1 MAQASRLPGWLRL
14 WLGRDAP
21 GEGREAFRAALARRD
36 EVEQLVARARLHRE
50 RNHFAERIASV
61 LDEDD
66 RRRHLRGRGRRN
78 NKKQKGPR
86 T

>member
-1 MAQASRLPGWLRL
+1 MAATRLPGWLRL
-14 WLGRDAP
+14 WLGRDKP

-50 RNHFAERIASV
+50 RNHFAERMASV

-66 RRRHLRGRGRRN
+66 RRRTLRGRVRRPN
-78 NKKQKGPR
+78 KQKGPR

>member
-1 MAQASRLPGWLRL
+1 MAATRLPGWLRL
-14 WLGRDAP
+14 WLGRDKP
-21 GEGREAFRAALARRD
+21 GEGREAFRAALTRRD
-36 EVEQLVARARLHRE
+36 EVEHLVARARLHRE

-66 RRRHLRGRGRRN
+66 RRRTLRGRGRRN

>member
-1 MAQASRLPGWLRL
+1 MAATRIPGCLRL

-66 RRRHLRGRGRRN
+66 RRRTLRGRGRRN

>member
-1 MAQASRLPGWLRL
+1 MAATRLPGWLRL
-14 WLGRDAP
+14 WLGRDKP

-50 RNHFAERIASV
+50 RNHFAERMASV

-66 RRRHLRGRGRRN
+66 RRRTLRGRGRR

>member
-1 MAQASRLPGWLRL
+1 MAATRIPGWLRL

-21 GEGREAFRAALARRD
+21 REGREAFRAALARRD

-66 RRRHLRGRGRRN
+66 RRWHLRGRGRRN

>member
-1 MAQASRLPGWLRL
+1 MAATRLPGWLRL
-14 WLGRDAP
+14 WLGRDKP

-50 RNHFAERIASV
+50 RNHFAERMASV

>member
-1 MAQASRLPGWLRL
+1 MAATRLPAWLRL
-14 WLGRDAP
+14 WLGRDKP
-21 GEGREAFRAALARRD
+21 CEGREAFRAALARRD

-50 RNHFAERIASV
+50 RNHFAERMASV

-66 RRRHLRGRGRRN
+66 RRRHLRGRVRRK
-78 NKKQKGPR
+78 NKKPKGPR

>member
-1 MAQASRLPGWLRL
+1 MAATRLPGWLRL
-14 WLGRDAP
+14 WLGRDKP
-21 GEGREAFRAALARRD
+21 GEGREALRAALARRG
-36 EVEQLVARARLHRE
+36 EVGHLGAPARLHRE

-66 RRRHLRGRGRRN
+66 RRRTLRGRGRRN

>member
-1 MAQASRLPGWLRL
+1 MAATRLPGWLRL
-14 WLGRDAP
+14 WLGRDKP

-78 NKKQKGPR
+78 KKQKGPR

>member
-1 MAQASRLPGWLRL
+1 MAATRLPGWLRL
-14 WLGRDAP
+14 WLGRDKP
-21 GEGREAFRAALARRD
+21 GEGREALRAALARRD

-50 RNHFAERIASV
+50 RNHFAERIATV

-66 RRRHLRGRGRRN
+66 RRRTLRGRRRRN
-78 NKKQKGPR
+78 KKKQKGPR

>member
-1 MAQASRLPGWLRL
+1 MAATRLPGWLRL
-14 WLGRDAP
+14 WLGRDKP

-50 RNHFAERIASV
+50 RNHFAERMASV

-78 NKKQKGPR
+78 NKKPKGPR

>member
-1 MAQASRLPGWLRL
+1 MAATRIPGWLCL
-14 WLGRDAP
+14 WLGRDKP

-66 RRRHLRGRGRRN
+66 RRRTLRGRGRRP
-78 NKKQKGPR
+78 KKQKGPR

>member
-1 MAQASRLPGWLRL
+1 MAATRLPGWLRL
-14 WLGRDAP
+14 WLGRDKP

-50 RNHFAERIASV
+50 RNHFAERIAGV

-66 RRRHLRGRGRRN
+66 RRRAGKRQRR
-78 NKKQKGPR
+78 KRR

>member
-1 MAQASRLPGWLRL
+1 MAATRLPGWLRL
-14 WLGRDAP
+14 WLGRDNP

-36 EVEQLVARARLHRE
+36 EVEQLVTRARLHRE
-50 RNHFAERIASV
+50 RNHFAERMASV

-66 RRRHLRGRGRRN
+66 RRRTLRGRGRRN

>member
-1 MAQASRLPGWLRL
+1 MAATRLPGWLRL
-14 WLGRDAP
+14 WLGRDKP

-50 RNHFAERIASV
+50 RNHFAERMASV

-66 RRRHLRGRGRRN
+66 RRRTLRGRGRRK
-78 NKKQKGPR
+78 KKQKGPR

>member
-1 MAQASRLPGWLRL
+1 MAATRLPGWLRM
-14 WLGRDAP
+14 WLRPARP
-21 GEGREAFRAALARRD
+21 CEGQAAFRAALERRD
-36 EVEQLVARARLHRE
+36 EVEQLVARARAHRE

-66 RRRHLRGRGRRN
+66 RRKARGRPRHR
-78 NKKQKGPR
+78 KGSR

>member
-1 MAQASRLPGWLRL
+1 MAATRLPGWLRL

-21 GEGREAFRAALARRD
+21 REGREAFRAALARRD

-50 RNHFAERIASV
+50 RNHFAERIAGV

-66 RRRHLRGRGRRN
+66 RRRARARKRPRR
-78 NKKQKGPR
+78 KWR

>member
-1 MAQASRLPGWLRL
+1 MAATRLPGWLRL
-14 WLGRDAP
+14 WLGRDKP
-21 GEGREAFRAALARRD
+21 GEGREALRAALARRD

-50 RNHFAERIASV
+50 RNHFAERMASV

-66 RRRHLRGRGRRN
+66 RRRTLRGRGRRN

>member
-1 MAQASRLPGWLRL
+1 MAATRLPGWLRL
-14 WLGRDAP
+14 WLGRDTP

-50 RNHFAERIASV
+50 RNHFAERIACV

-66 RRRHLRGRGRRN
+66 RRRTLRGRGRRN

>member
-1 MAQASRLPGWLRL
+1 MAATRLPGWLRL
-14 WLGRDAP
+14 WLGRDKP

-50 RNHFAERIASV
+50 RNHFAERMASV

-66 RRRHLRGRGRRN
+66 RRRHLRGRGRRK
-78 NKKQKGPR
+78 KKQKGPR

>member
-1 MAQASRLPGWLRL
+1 MAATRLPGWLLL
-14 WLGRDAP
+14 WLGRDNP

-50 RNHFAERIASV
+50 RNHFAERMASV

-66 RRRHLRGRGRRN
+66 RRRTLRGRGRRN
-78 NKKQKGPR
+78 NKKPKGPR

>member
-1 MAQASRLPGWLRL
+1 MAATRLPGWLRL
-14 WLGRDAP
+14 WLGRDKP
-21 GEGREAFRAALARRD
+21 GEGREAFRAALTRRD

-50 RNHFAERIASV
+50 RNHFAERMASV

-66 RRRHLRGRGRRN
+66 RRRTLRGRVRRP
-78 NKKQKGPR
+78 KKQKGPR

>member
-1 MAQASRLPGWLRL
+1 MAATRLPGWLRL

-21 GEGREAFRAALARRD
+21 REGREAFRAALARRD

-50 RNHFAERIASV
+50 RNHFAERMASV

-66 RRRHLRGRGRRN
+66 RRRRLRGRGRR

>member
-1 MAQASRLPGWLRL
+1 MAATRLPGWLRL

-36 EVEQLVARARLHRE
+36 EVEQLVARACLHRE

-66 RRRHLRGRGRRN
+66 RRRTLRGRGRRN

>member
-1 MAQASRLPGWLRL
+1 MAATRLPGWLRL
-14 WLGRDAP
+14 CLGRDKP

-66 RRRHLRGRGRRN
+66 RRRTLRGRVRRP
-78 NKKQKGPR
+78 KTQKGPR

>member
-1 MAQASRLPGWLRL
+1 MAATRIPGWLRL

-36 EVEQLVARARLHRE
+36 EVEQLVARARLHRD

-66 RRRHLRGRGRRN
+66 RRWHLRGWMRRP
-78 NKKQKGPR
+78 KKTKGPC

>member
-1 MAQASRLPGWLRL
+1 MAATRIPGWLSL
-14 WLGRDAP
+14 WLGRDKP

-66 RRRHLRGRGRRN
+66 RRRTLRGRGRRN
-78 NKKQKGPR
+78 KKKRKGPR

>member
-1 MAQASRLPGWLRL
+1 MAATRLPGWLRL
-14 WLGRDAP
+14 WLGRDKP

-50 RNHFAERIASV
+50 RNHFAERMASV

-66 RRRHLRGRGRRN
+66 RRRRLRGRGRRN

>member
-1 MAQASRLPGWLRL
+1 MAATRIPGWLRL
-14 WLGRDAP
+14 WLGRDKP
-21 GEGREAFRAALARRD
+21 GEGREALRAALARRD

-50 RNHFAERIASV
+50 RNHFAERMASV

-66 RRRHLRGRGRRN
+66 RRRTRRGRVRRP
-78 NKKQKGPR
+78 KKQKGPR

>member
-1 MAQASRLPGWLRL
+1 MAATRLPGWLLL

-21 GEGREAFRAALARRD
+21 REGREAFRAALARRD

-66 RRRHLRGRGRRN
+66 RRRTLRGRGRRN

>member
-1 MAQASRLPGWLRL
+1 MAATRLPGWLRL

-21 GEGREAFRAALARRD
+21 GEGREALRAALARRD

-66 RRRHLRGRGRRN
+66 RRRTLRGRGRRN
-78 NKKQKGPR
+78 KKKQKGPR

>member
-1 MAQASRLPGWLRL
+1 MAATRLPGWLRL

-21 GEGREAFRAALARRD
+21 GEGREALRAALARRD

-50 RNHFAERIASV
+50 RNHFAERMASV

-66 RRRHLRGRGRRN
+66 RRRHLRGRGRRK
-78 NKKQKGPR
+78 NKKPKGPR

>member
-1 MAQASRLPGWLRL
+1 MAATRLPGWLRL

-21 GEGREAFRAALARRD
+21 REGREAFRAALARRD

-50 RNHFAERIASV
+50 RNHFAERIAGV

-66 RRRHLRGRGRRN
+66 RRRAGKRQRR
-78 NKKQKGPR
+78 KRR

>member
-1 MAQASRLPGWLRL
+1 MAATRIPGWLRL

-21 GEGREAFRAALARRD
+21 REGREAFRAALARRD

-66 RRRHLRGRGRRN
+66 RRRTLRGRGRRN

>member
-1 MAQASRLPGWLRL
+1 MAAKRLPGWLRL

-21 GEGREAFRAALARRD
+21 GEGREALRAALARRD

-66 RRRHLRGRGRRN
+66 RRRTLRGRGRRN

>member
-1 MAQASRLPGWLRL
+1 MAATRIPGWLSL
-14 WLGRDAP
+14 WLGRDNP

-66 RRRHLRGRGRRN
+66 RRRTLRGRGRRN